1 MNLIQIKQVQNL
13 DSTFGSLSGALNNTG
28 HVLIDFLSGLSVFSG
43 QKTFTGEAIFNSGIT
58 VKGPVDARDGT
69 FSSLTTSPYLFPA
82 LFEPHTG
89 LHISGQDLLIEPSYW
104 PIQGGNLYVRGAAA
118 ISGDLT
124 ILDQDGE
131 PTVLIQEFVRDGGIL
146 YQTGLSELNIGF
158 AEAIGGP
165 YANKTFNVSGG
176 AQVLGDFT
184 ASGDVLIS
192 GATVDVP
199 HGAISGNELRSP
211 NIYTTGAG
219 GAWEKLSGWTQV
231 AEALSHPEGPQG
243 AIQFKSGTN
252 FSGNE
257 AYICDT
263 GTDKLLVSGLTSSGL
278 ISGATDLIIDGSITG
293 GSFYS
298 TAPGTKYLSGNSNV
312 EVISDAVLSLSGNS
326 RTEMH
331 NAVPY
336 YNVEAVATTPHTY
349 DTTLAIEGYRTD
361 ITSFTISIPTPAST
375 ESGQQI
381 ILKDIG
387 GNAAVNNIEV
397 TGAGITTID
406 GTTGT
411 FLTKDYASLALFSD
425 GVNWFSLYSGMGL

>member
-13 DSTFGSLSGALNNTG
+13 DSTFGNLSGSLINTG
-28 HVLIDFLSGLSVFSG
+28 QALISFLSGDSVFSG
-43 QKTFTGEAIFNSGIT
+43 QKTFTGEAIFNTGIT
-58 VKGPVDARDGT
+58 VRGPLDARDGT
-69 FSSLTTSPYLFPA
+69 FSSITTSPYLFPA

-89 LHISGQDLLIEPSYW
+89 LHISGQDLLIEPGYW

-118 ISGDLT
+118 ISGGLT
-124 ILDQDGE
+124 ITGQDGE
-131 PTVLIQEFVRDGGIL
+131 PTALIPEFVRNGGIL

-158 AEAIGGP
+158 TEAIGGP

-184 ASGDVLIS
+184 ASGDAIIS
-192 GATVDVP
+192 GAIT
-199 HGAISGNELRSP
+199 GTELRSE

-219 GAWEKLSGWTQV
+219 GVWEKLSGWTQV

-293 GSFYS
+293 GGFYS

-312 EVISDAVLSLSGNS
+312 KVISDAVLSLSGNS
-326 RTEMH
+326 RTELH

-336 YNVEAVATTPHTY
+336 YSVEAVATTPHTY
-349 DTTLAIEGYRTD
+349 DTTRAIEGYRTD
-361 ITSFTISIPTPAST
+361 ITPFTISIPTPGST

-411 FLTKDYASLALFSD
+411 FLTRDYASLALFSD
-425 GVNWFSLYSGMGL
+425 GVNWFSLYSGIGI